1 MSEYRNRTS
10 GAVNTQGEIRR
21 SMPNTSLPRVWTADI
36 CEFLGI
42 DPVLAAPAPAASGE
56 YKVVSRNGVVQDA
69 NGNWVEAYVER
80 DMFADYTRTDVA
92 EDGTETEVT
101 VTKTE
106 QEQAYTATKNAEAAT
121 AARATRDG
129 LIASCDW
136 MAIKAFEGGTTVSTE
151 WATYRQALRDVSAQA
166 GFPNTI
172 VWPTQPEQ

>member
-69 NGNWVEAYVER
+69 LGNWVFAWVER
-80 DMFADYTRTDVA
+80 DMFADYVD
-92 EDGTETEVT
+92 EEGVT
-101 VTKTE
+101 VTKTS
-106 QEQAYTATKNAEAAT
+106 QEAAYTATKNAEAAL
-121 AARATRDG
+121 AARNTRDG
-129 LIASCDW
+129 LIASSDW
-136 MAIKAFEGGTTVSTE
+136 MVIKAFEAGTTVATE
-151 WATYRQALRDVSAQA
+151 WATYRQALRDVTSQA
-166 GFPNTI
+166 GFPWEIT
-172 VWPTQPEQ
+172 WPEKP

>member
-1 MSEYRNRTS
+1 MSEYRNRTT

-42 DPVLAAPAPAASGE
+42 DPVLAAPAPAPSGE
-56 YKVVSRNGVVQDA
+56 YKVVSRNGVTQDA

-80 DMFADYTRTDVA
+80 DMFADYVD
-92 EDGTETEVT
+92 EDGVT

-106 QEQAYTATKNAEAAT
+106 QEQAYTARKNEEAAT
-121 AARATRDG
+121 AVRAERDK

-136 MAIKAFEGGTTVSTE
+136 MAIKAFEGGTAVSTE

-166 GFPNTI
+166 GFPNDIT
-172 VWPTQPEQ
+172 WPEKPE

>member
-80 DMFADYTRTDVA
+80 DMFADYVD
-92 EDGTETEVT
+92 EDGVT
-101 VTKTE
+101 VTKTS
-106 QEQAYTATKNAEAAT
+106 QEAAYTATKDAEAAT

-151 WATYRQALRDVSAQA
+151 WATYRQALRDVSAQE
-166 GFPNTI
+166 GFPNDIT
-172 VWPTQPEQ
+172 WPEKPE

>member
-42 DPVLAAPAPAASGE
+42 DPVLAAPAPTPSGE
-56 YKVVSRNGVVQDA
+56 YKSVSRNGVVQDA
-69 NGNWVEAYVER
+69 NGNWVQAYVER
-80 DMFADYTRTDVA
+80 DMFADYVD
-92 EDGTETEVT
+92 EDGVT
-101 VTKTE
+101 VTKVS
-106 QEQAYTATKNAEAAT
+106 QEEAYTATKDAEAAT

-136 MAIKAFEGGTTVSTE
+136 MAIKAFEGGTGVATE
-151 WATYRQALRDVSAQA
+151 WATYRQALRDVSAQE
-166 GFPNTI
+166 GFPNNIT
-172 VWPTQPEQ
+172 WPEKPE

>member
-56 YKVVSRNGVVQDA
+56 YKVVSRNGVTQDA
-69 NGNWVEAYVER
+69 LGNWVEAYVER
-80 DMFADYTRTDVA
+80 DMFADYVND
-92 EDGTETEVT
+92 EGVT
-101 VTKTE
+101 VTKAE
-106 QEQAYTATKNAEAAT
+106 QEQAYTARKDAEAAT
-121 AARATRDG
+121 AARAERDK

-136 MAIKAFEGGTTVSTE
+136 MAIKAFEGGTTVSAD

-166 GFPNTI
+166 GFPNDIT
-172 VWPTQPEQ
+172 WPLVYDCRI

>member
-1 MSEYRNRTS
+1 MSEYRNRTT

-56 YKVVSRNGVVQDA
+56 YKVVSRNGVTQDA
-69 NGNWVEAYVER
+69 NGNWVQAYVER
-80 DMFADYTRTDVA
+80 DMFSDYTD
-92 EDGTETEVT
+92 EDGTAH
-101 VTKTE
+101 TKAE
-106 QEQAYTATKNAEAAT
+106 QEEAYTARKDAEAAT

-166 GFPNTI
+166 GFPNDIT
-172 VWPTQPEQ
+172 WPEKPE

>member
-69 NGNWVEAYVER
+69 LGNWVQAYVER

-101 VTKTE
+101 VTKAS
-106 QEQAYTATKNAEAAT
+106 QEEAYTAHKDAEAAT
-121 AARATRDG
+121 AARAERDK

-166 GFPNTI
+166 GFPNDIT
-172 VWPTQPEQ
+172 WPEKPE

>member
-21 SMPNTSLPRVWTADI
+21 SMPNTSLPRVWTSSI
-36 CEFLGI
+36 CDSLGI

-56 YKVVSRNGVVQDA
+56 YRVVSRNGVVQDA
-69 NGNWVEAYVER
+69 LGNWVEAYTES

-106 QEQAYTATKNAEAAT
+106 QEQAYTARKDAEAAT
-121 AARATRDG
+121 AARATRDS

-136 MAIKAFEGGTTVSTE
+136 MAIKAFEGGTGVATE
-151 WATYRQALRDVSAQA
+151 WAAYRQALRDVSAQE
-166 GFPNTI
+166 GFPNDIT
-172 VWPTQPEQ
+172 WPEKP

>member
-1 MSEYRNRTS
+1 MSEYRNRTT
-10 GAVNTQGEIRR
+10 GAVNTQGAIRKLH
-21 SMPNTSLPRVWTADI
+21 PNTSLPRVWTADI

-56 YKVVSRNGVVQDA
+56 YKVVSRNGVTQDA

-80 DMFADYTRTDVA
+80 DMFADYVD
-92 EDGTETEVT
+92 EEGVT
-101 VTKTE
+101 VTKAS
-106 QEQAYTATKNAEAAT
+106 QEEAYTATKDAEAAT

-136 MAIKAFEGGTTVSTE
+136 MAIKAFEAGTTVSTE

-166 GFPNTI
+166 GFPNDIT
-172 VWPTQPEQ
+172 WPEKPE

>member
-1 MSEYRNRTS
+1 MSEYRNRIT

-36 CEFLGI
+36 CDSLGI

-56 YKVVSRNGVVQDA
+56 YKVVSRNGVTQDA
-69 NGNWVEAYVER
+69 NNNWVQAYVER
-80 DMFADYTRTDVA
+80 DMFADYVD
-92 EDGTETEVT
+92 EDGVT
-101 VTKTE
+101 VTKAS
-106 QEQAYTATKNAEAAT
+106 QEEAYTARKDAEAAT

-166 GFPNTI
+166 GFPNDIT
-172 VWPTQPEQ
+172 WPTQPE

>member
-1 MSEYRNRTS
+1 MSEYRNRTT

-42 DPVLAAPAPAASGE
+42 DPVLAAPTPAPSGE
-56 YKVVSRNGVVQDA
+56 YKSVSRNGVTQDA
-69 NGNWVEAYVER
+69 NGNWVQAYVER
-80 DMFADYTRTDVA
+80 DMFADYVD
-92 EDGTETEVT
+92 EDGVT
-101 VTKTE
+101 VTKVS
-106 QEQAYTATKNAEAAT
+106 QEEAYTATKDAEAAT

-151 WATYRQALRDVSAQA
+151 WATYRQALRDVSAQE
-166 GFPNTI
+166 GFPNNIT
-172 VWPTQPEQ
+172 WPEKPE

>member
-1 MSEYRNRTS
+1 MSEYRNRST
-10 GAVNTQGEIRR
+10 GEVKTQGEIRR

-80 DMFADYTRTDVA
+80 DMFSDYT
-92 EDGTETEVT
+92 TEEGVT
-101 VTKTE
+101 VTKAE
-106 QEQAYTATKNAEAAT
+106 QEQAYTARKNEEAAT
-121 AARATRDG
+121 AVRAERDK

-136 MAIKAFEGGTTVSTE
+136 MAIKAFEGGTTVSAE

-166 GFPNTI
+166 GFPNDIT
-172 VWPTQPEQ
+172 WPTQPE